1 MRVPLSWLREFT
13 PVDDDPD
20 SIATSLSMFGLKV
33 DEVIRIGT
41 GISGVVVGE
50 VRAIRDHPDADNLIL
65 VRAFDGTVERDIVC
79 GARNFAVGDKVPLA
93 LPGAHLP
100 NGMEIAQRVVRGE
113 TSDGML
119 CSARELLIAD
129 DHSGIMVLDP
139 DAPVG
144 KDLVSALDLEDVVFD
159 IDVTGNRPDALS
171 ILGVA
176 RDVSILYKLPL
187 TVPGVSGK
195 ETGPDVTT
203 LASVAIE
210 DKRGCPR
217 YLARVIEGVSIG
229 PSPWW
234 MRRRLMAAGMRPI
247 SNVVDVT
254 NYVLLERGHPMHAFD
269 LDKLAGHAIVV
280 RHARKGE
287 PITTLDGQERP
298 LKKEDLLICD
308 AERPVAIAGIMGGA
322 ETEVSATTT
331 RILLE
336 SAFFAPERIAHTA
349 RRLGMRSEASV
360 RFEHGT
366 DVENVPP
373 AAGRASA
380 LLASLAGGTVASGAI
395 DVYPKPIIRKP
406 IRVRT
411 ARANVLLGID
421 EPVGEMAAL
430 LDALGCRV
438 EAKRSVLRVTPPSW
452 RPDIVIEENVV
463 EEIGRLYGYERIPE
477 TLPSGGRIGGLT
489 LHQRRRRSARQLMI
503 GAGLSE
509 AQTLS
514 LLPPWFA
521 DRAGLPADHELRSQV
536 RLSNPLSEEESILRP
551 SLIPGLLLAA
561 QRNVARR
568 ALPVRLFELGIVFG
582 RGTDEERPIAEME
595 RLGFVFT
602 GPTPATWHGPARE
615 LDFYD
620 GKGALEALAAGLGV
634 RSLELQASDGGG
646 LGHPGRSA
654 AIVIGGVA
662 AGALIELHP
671 TVAEALELPRR
682 VVVGEVG
689 VIPLFAAA
697 TEDRAEPPAR
707 FPAVARDVAL
717 VVPAETTAA
726 AVEQQLRAAAGPL
739 LADVEL
745 FDVYRGDQIP
755 PGTVSLAYSLT
766 LRDPE
771 RTLTDADAD
780 TIMDAIAAAAASS
793 GWSIRD

>member
-20 SIATSLSMFGLKV
+20 SMATTLSMFGLKV

-50 VRAIRDHPDADNLIL
+50 VRAIREHPDADNLIL
-65 VRAFDGTVERDIVC
+65 VRAFDGTAERDIVC

-93 LPGAHLP
+93 LPGARLP
-100 NGMEIAQRVVRGE
+100 NGMEIARRVVRGE

-129 DHSGIMVLDP
+129 DHTGIIVLDP

-187 TVPGVSGK
+187 TVPDVSVK
-195 ETGPDVTT
+195 ETGPDITT
-203 LASVAIE
+203 LASVTIE

-254 NYVLLERGHPMHAFD
+254 NYMLLERGHPLHAFD

-280 RHARKGE
+280 RHARKDE
-287 PITTLDGQERP
+287 TITTLDGQERA

-336 SAFFAPERIAHTA
+336 SAFFAPDRIAHTA
-349 RRLGMRSEASV
+349 RRLGVRSEASV

-373 AAGRASA
+373 SASRASA
-380 LLASLAGGTVASGAI
+380 LLGSLAGGTVASGAI
-395 DVYPKPIIRKP
+395 DIYPKPIVRKP
-406 IRVRT
+406 IRVRA
-411 ARANVLLGID
+411 ARANALLGID
-421 EPVGEMAAL
+421 EPVGEMAAM
-430 LDALGCRV
+430 LDTLGCRV
-438 EAKRSVLRVTPPSW
+438 AASRSVLRVTPPSW

-489 LHQRRRRSARQLMI
+489 LHQRRRRSARHLLI

-521 DRAGLPADHELRSQV
+521 DRAGLPADHELRSHV

-568 ALPVRLFELGIVFG
+568 ALPVCLFELGIVFG
-582 RGTDEERPIAEME
+582 RSTEENHISETE
-595 RLGFVFT
+595 RLGFVLA
-602 GPTPATWHGPARE
+602 GPTPATWHEPARE

-620 GKGALEALAAGLGV
+620 GKGALEAVAAGLGV
-634 RSLELQASDGGG
+634 RSLEFQASDGGG
-646 LGHPGRSA
+646 LGHPGRAA
-654 AIVIGGVA
+654 AILIDGVA
-662 AGALIELHP
+662 MGTLMELHP
-671 TVAEALELPRR
+671 AVAESLELPRR
-682 VVVGEVG
+682 VVVGELG
-689 VIPLFAAA
+689 VVPLFAAA
-697 TEDRAEPPAR
+697 TESRAETPVR

-717 VVPAETTAA
+717 VVPADTTSAE
-726 AVEQQLRAAAGPL
+726 VEQQLRAAGGPL
-739 LADVEL
+739 LAGLEL

-755 PGTVSLAYSLT
+755 SGTVSLAYSLT
-766 LRDPE
+766 LRDLE

-780 TIMDAIAAAAASS
+780 TVMDAIARAAAAA
-793 GWSIRD
+793 GWTIRA